1 VSRKP
6 PTLHR
11 LFSKMEFVHSTD
23 ASGRNGVR
31 AVQLDEDEDVFSV
44 SLSGG
49 GGGEDLMVDLEKRQ
63 QDEQNGGWLETDDI
77 EEF

>member
-1 VSRKP
+1 
-6 PTLHR
+6 
-11 LFSKMEFVHSTD
+11 MEFVHSTD

-44 SLSGG
+44 SVGGGG
-49 GGGEDLMVDLEKRQ
+49 GGGEDLMWDLEKRQ